1 MVKNQNYSTSFSI
14 LHISSILIHPVVL
27 CYITS
32 NTNEVQVK
40 VKFRLEQAMKIRTGS
55 KGITLPFLYLRAR
68 WCGWS
73 TPRPGRFTLGKD
85 LVSIVQEAG

>member
-1 MVKNQNYSTSFSI
+1 MAKNQNYSTSFSI

-40 VKFRLEQAMKIRTGS
+40 VKFSLEQVMKVQRGS
-55 KGITLPFLYLRAR
+55 NGIALLFLLPTR
-68 WCGWS
+68 
-73 TPRPGRFTLGKD
+73 
-85 LVSIVQEAG
+85 

>member
-14 LHISSILIHPVVL
+14 LHINFILIHPVVL

-40 VKFRLEQAMKIRTGS
+40 VKFSLEQAMKVQRRS
-55 KGITLPFLYLRAR
+55 KGIGIGISLPRR
-68 WCGWS
+68 
-73 TPRPGRFTLGKD
+73 
-85 LVSIVQEAG
+85 